1 MAGGKETP
9 RQKMIGMMYLVLTA
23 LLAMNVSKEVL
34 NSFILIN
41 DSLVVTNQNFS
52 QKNESQY
59 QAFALALANDPV
71 KVKPWYDAA
80 MSVKFAADSAVAHLE
95 DLKRY
100 LIMKTDKLDS
110 VDVNVHLNRLR
121 DAKTD
126 NERFDAQFIVDSI
139 FSLRNVDSKDNY
151 DVPTNIMIG
160 GEAANPKLGPF
171 SALELKGV
179 LDSYRDRLI
188 AKVDS
193 VKAPSIVRSLRINFD
208 TEKQYRISKSEFQ
221 PWPLANFDH
230 IPLAAVIT
238 NLSKMQTDVRNAEA
252 DVTKYLYGMVDAS
265 DFKFDT
271 LAAKVIA
278 PNLVFFGD
286 EYKAEIFVAAFSTT
300 QNPQVLLGKVDTTG
314 SMPKIIGS
322 VDSSSVTVDR
332 GVGFYNVKATA
343 EGMREYSGLINV
355 KAPSGQI
362 NSYPFKGEYMV
373 MKSGVVVS
381 PTKMNVLYR
390 GVKNPIAIS
399 VPGVAPDD
407 VVATI
412 DGGTLRPDAKAGKGN
427 YIAEVAGGTTAKVRV
442 SAKMDGKTRPMGD
455 FEFRV
460 KEVPNPVGTIAGVQ
474 EGIVSANR
482 VAAAPTIIPKM
493 ENFDFELFFRTTRFD
508 LVYQVGTDLI
518 TKNVT
523 GASIP
528 ADAIEQIKRLKRG
541 SRVYIENINA
551 VMLDENNQPA
561 AGVTPK
567 RLAPISLKIE

>member
-23 LLAMNVSKEVL
+23 LLAMNVSKDVL
-34 NSFILIN
+34 NAFILIN

-52 QKNESQY
+52 QKNASQY
-59 QAFALALANDPV
+59 QAFQLAMANDPV
-71 KVKPWYDAA
+71 KVKPWLDAA
-80 MSVKFAADSAVAHLE
+80 MSVKTAADSAVAHLE

-100 LIMKTDKLDS
+100 VIMKTDKMDS
-110 VDVNVHLNRLR
+110 VEVNGHLASLNN
-121 DAKTD
+121 ATTD
-126 NERFDAQFIVDSI
+126 EQRYAAREVVDSI
-139 FSLRNVDSKDNY
+139 FSLRNVSSKDNY
-151 DVPTNIMIG
+151 DTPTNIMIG
-160 GEAANPKLGPF
+160 GDAGNPKSGTY
-171 SALELKGV
+171 SALELKGI
-179 LDSYRDRLI
+179 LDSYRNRLI
-188 AKVDS
+188 AMVDS
-193 VKAPSIVRSLRINFD
+193 VKAPSIIRSLKNNFD
-208 TEKQYRISKSEFQ
+208 TDAKFRVSASEFL
-221 PWPLANFDH
+221 PWHLANFDH
-230 IPLAAVIT
+230 IPLAAVVT

-252 DVTKYLYGMVDAS
+252 DVVRYLYGMVDAG

-300 QNPQVLLGKVDTTG
+300 QNPQVLLGKVDTTTNKIVG
-314 SMPKIIGS
+314 SI
-322 VDSSSVTVDR
+322 DSSSVVVDR
-332 GVGFYNVKATA
+332 GVGFYNVKATT

-355 KAPSGQI
+355 KAPSGQV

-390 GVKNPIAIS
+390 GVKNPVAIS

-427 YIAEVAGGTTAKVRV
+427 YIAEVAGGTAAKVRV

-460 KEVPNPVGTIAGVQ
+460 KDVPAPIGTIAGVT
-474 EGIVSANR
+474 EGLVSANR
-482 VAAAPTIIPKM
+482 LAAAPTVIPKM
-493 ENFDFELFFRTTRFD
+493 ENFDFELFFKVTKFD

-518 TKNVT
+518 TKNVA
-523 GASIP
+523 GSSIP
-528 ADAIEQIKRLKRG
+528 PDALDQIKRLKKG
-541 SRVYIENINA
+541 SRVYIENIDA
-551 VMLDENNQPA
+551 IMLDENNQPA
-561 AGVTPK
+561 KGVAPK
-567 RLAPISLKIE
+567 RLGPVSLKIN